1 MIKKQ
6 ITLPPISPEALEEFK
21 AYLPYCAEGMTS
33 FKVDCGASLKVDY
46 TSEHELPSLESS
58 ARKLVD
64 ALCGIGQAEP
74 VEKKVVFDNRSA
86 VCRNQGEIFDGLLEH
101 GHLIKF
107 GQGQYGMGKIFLQVF
122 KYFERTCYRLALQQ
136 NPVEYVYPIM
146 IPTSYLRQC
155 GYFSDHPQSATF
167 MAPPQPSLAREDE
180 HVGKS
185 AVCLHCYPH
194 FENQTITDPMTMTT
208 QGRCYRYGAGEMQ
221 NFENL
226 WEFIMRESIYIGSPG
241 YVRERLG
248 DIRRL
253 AEEWMSRLGINCW
266 IETAGDPFFADRPK
280 TLKISRLIRE
290 SKFELRC
297 SLPKGSVAVASFNF
311 HGPHFSKAFNI
322 THGGSYAATGCAG
335 FGIERLAYAFLSQ
348 YGLDSWP
355 RHIQD
360 EVLAKP

>member
-1 MIKKQ
+1 MIEKQ
-6 ITLPPISPEALEEFK
+6 ITLPSMSPDTLEEFK
-21 AYLPYCAEGMTS
+21 AYLPYCAEGMVS
-33 FKVDCGASLKVDY
+33 FKVDGGEQLKVDCA
-46 TSEHELPSLESS
+46 SERHLPAIESS
-58 ARKLVD
+58 AGKLVD
-64 ALCGIGQAEP
+64 ALCGTGEAEP

-86 VCRNQGEIFDGLLEH
+86 ICRNQKEIFAELLEH
-101 GHLIKF
+101 GHLIRF
-107 GQGQYGMGKIFLQVF
+107 GEGQYGMGKTFLQVF

-146 IPTSYLRQC
+146 IPTSYLRQS
-155 GYFSDHPQSATF
+155 GYFSDPPQSATF
-167 MAPPQPSLAREDE
+167 MAPLQPSKARDGE
-180 HVGKS
+180 HVGKP

-194 FENQTITDPMTMTT
+194 FENQTITDPVTMTT
-208 QGRCYRYGAGEMQ
+208 QGRCYRYGRDME

-226 WEFIMRESIYIGSPG
+226 WEFIMRESIYLGSPDF
-241 YVRERLG
+241 VRERLS

-253 AEEWMSRLGINCW
+253 VEAWMVRLGINCW
-266 IETAGDPFFADRPK
+266 IETAEDPFFADRPK
-280 TLKISRLIRE
+280 ALKISRLIKD
-290 SKFELRC
+290 SKLELRC
-297 SLPKGSVAVASFNF
+297 GLPKGSVAVASFNF

-335 FGIERLAYAFLSQ
+335 FGIERLTYAFLSQ